1 MMRWDLEL
9 RILLYRLG
17 RGSFWRPLLSCTDT
31 LWREI
36 YAVMCLACNQQ
47 LPQLRG
53 LISIK
58 RMSLG
63 ENEHSFLFFS
73 FTHIPLCFTQTMV
86 STTTSIQD
94 NAQSDLS
101 QIPSRR
107 RGSSS
112 LAAPKAKVLRPFNTS
127 EIKVLLLENIS
138 HVATQAFQEAGY
150 QVCHQGNV
158 YDMYAYTI

>member
-1 MMRWDLEL
+1 
-9 RILLYRLG
+9 
-17 RGSFWRPLLSCTDT
+17 
-31 LWREI
+31 
-36 YAVMCLACNQQ
+36 
-47 LPQLRG
+47 
-53 LISIK
+53 
-58 RMSLG
+58 
-63 ENEHSFLFFS
+63 
-73 FTHIPLCFTQTMV
+73 MV

-112 LAAPKAKVLRPFNTS
+112 LAVPKAKVLRPFNTS